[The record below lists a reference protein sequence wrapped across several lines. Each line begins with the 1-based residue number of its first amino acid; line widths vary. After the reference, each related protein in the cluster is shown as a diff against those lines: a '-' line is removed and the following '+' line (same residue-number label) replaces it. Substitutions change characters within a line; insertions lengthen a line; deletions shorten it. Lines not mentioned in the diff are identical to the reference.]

1 MSRTLEVTEAKVPV
15 APVIIEEA
23 AVGLILEVVADLI
36 ITTQDRVT
44 PLEVVEM
51 VTLKNRT

>member
-23 AVGLILEVVADLI
+23 AVGPILEVVADPI
-36 ITTQDRVT
+36 ITT
-44 PLEVVEM
+44 
-51 VTLKNRT
+51 